1 MLSPSLCLNHY
12 LNVPGKSATL
22 PLQGKWVLPEL
33 NLVCSGLILL
43 KYIQIPL
50 IFPESEE
57 LVNDSGISLPLIIY

>member
-12 LNVPGKSATL
+12 FNVPGKSETL
-22 PLQGKWVLPEL
+22 PLHSKWVLPEL
-33 NLVCSGLILL
+33 NLVCSGLILQ